1 MPEPF
6 SYVLN
11 AISGEADALAGP
23 LRATVAEHGTAGE
36 IAWLKPEH
44 AFDIPFL
51 GDPSAVLAAARGV
64 AAGTAADINTLPAAN
79 RRKKL
84 LIADMDST
92 IINCECLDELAGMA
106 GLKEK
111 VAPITEAAM
120 RGEME
125 FEPALRARAALLKG
139 LPVTALERVYTQR
152 VRLNPG
158 AKALV
163 ATMRAHG
170 ARTMLV
176 SSGFT
181 YFTRRVASACGFD
194 FEQANELLHDNGAF
208 TGFVAAPI
216 LGRDAKLRAL
226 EKAVADMRITLEDV
240 IAAGDGANDLAIIKR
255 AGLGVAWH
263 AKPIL
268 ASAADVVIAHAD
280 LTALLYVQGYRQE
293 QFIDESSP

>member
-6 SYVLN
+6 PHVLN
-11 AISGEADALAGP
+11 VISDEADAPAGP
-23 LRATVAEHGTAGE
+23 LRTAVAEHGAAGE
-36 IAWLKPEH
+36 IAWLKPEY

-51 GDPSAVLAAARGV
+51 GEPSAVLAAARTV
-64 AAGTAADINTLPAAN
+64 ASETAADINVVPAAN

-84 LIADMDST
+84 LIADMEST
-92 IINCECLDELAGMA
+92 IINCECLDELADMA

-125 FEPALRARAALLKG
+125 FEPALRARAAFLKG
-139 LPVTALERVYTQR
+139 LPVTALERVYTER
-152 VRLNPG
+152 VRLNAG

-181 YFTRRVASACGFD
+181 YFTRRVAQACGFD
-194 FEQANELLHDNGAF
+194 SEQANELLQEDGKF
-208 TGFVAAPI
+208 TGLVAEPI

-226 EKAVADMRITLEDV
+226 EKAVAEFDISFEDV
-240 IAAGDGANDLAIIKR
+240 IAVGDGANDLAMIQR

-268 ASAADVVIAHAD
+268 ANAADAMIAHAD
-280 LTALLYVQGYRQE
+280 LTSLLYLQGYRKNE
-293 QFIDESSP
+293 IVRA

>member
-6 SYVLN
+6 PYVLN

-23 LRATVAEHGTAGE
+23 MRAAVAVHAAAGDVR
-36 IAWLKPEH
+36 WLAPER
-44 AFDIPFL
+44 AFDVPFL
-51 GDPSAVLAAARGV
+51 DHPAAVVVAAREM
-64 AAGTAADINTLPAAN
+64 AGGIPADINVVPAAN

-92 IINCECLDELAGMA
+92 IIGCECLDELADLA
-106 GLKEK
+106 GLKAT

-139 LPVTALERVYTQR
+139 LPIEALKRVYQER

-170 ARTMLV
+170 AATMLV

-181 YFTRRVASACGFD
+181 YFTRAVAAACGFHS
-194 FEQANELLHDNGAF
+194 EQANELLQEDGKF
-208 TGFVAAPI
+208 TGLVAEPI
-216 LGRDAKLRAL
+216 LGPDAKLRAL
-226 EKAVADMRITLEDV
+226 KEAVAERNLDFADV
-240 IAAGDGANDLAIIKR
+240 IAVGDGANDIAMIAR

-263 AKPIL
+263 ARPIL
-268 ASAADVVIAHAD
+268 AAAADAVIAYAD
-280 LTALLYVQGYRQE
+280 LTSLLYLQGYRDAD
-293 QFIDESSP
+293 IVR

>member
-6 SYVLN
+6 PYMLN

-23 LRATVAEHGTAGE
+23 MRAAVALHAAAGDVR
-36 IAWLKPEH
+36 WLAPER
-44 AFDIPFL
+44 AFDVPFL
-51 GDPSAVLAAARGV
+51 DHPAAVVVAAREM
-64 AAGTAADINTLPAAN
+64 AGGIPADINVVPAAN

-92 IINCECLDELAGMA
+92 IIGCECLDELADLA
-106 GLKEK
+106 GLKAT

-139 LPVTALERVYTQR
+139 LPIEALKRVYQER

-170 ARTMLV
+170 AATMLV

-181 YFTRRVASACGFD
+181 YFTRAVAAACGFD
-194 FEQANELLHDNGAF
+194 SEQANKLLQEDGKF
-208 TGFVAAPI
+208 TGLVAEPI

-226 EKAVADMRITLEDV
+226 NEAVAERNLDFADV
-240 IAAGDGANDLAIIKR
+240 IAVGDGANDIAMIAR

-263 AKPIL
+263 ARPIL
-268 ASAADVVIAHAD
+268 AAAADAVIAYAD
-280 LTALLYVQGYRQE
+280 LTSLLYLQGYRDAD
-293 QFIDESSP
+293 IVR